1 MSNFLQCQ
9 SPQTLELHVDCKV
22 SKVRKAHHGWIL
34 EQTSL
39 SGNGPTFPEIL
50 PDHLLDFTIQDPAYS
65 ICTLS
70 EYGLISCD
78 NTKVG

>member
-22 SKVRKAHHGWIL
+22 SKVRKAHHGWTL

-39 SGNGPTFPEIL
+39 AFPEIL

-65 ICTLS
+65 ICTL
-70 EYGLISCD
+70 
-78 NTKVG
+78 